1 MWFFQQP
8 SRVCSVFFSI
18 CKFSK
23 KRTEIFTRWYFHLHS
38 VRHVVGR
45 RHRHR
50 RTAAPHGGWRETG
63 KDARDRTRRV
73 TTICR
78 RSSPVACTSADGCCI
93 AALRTGART
102 RGLFADGVRAR
113 GATGAR
119 PTRPFVFKGP
129 STCRGGV
136 NVDEGPARGS
146 TSQGCRRGRPKT
158 RARTTAVPRAH
169 CTLYILH
176 RRNTPSLP
184 ISEREFRKRVFTSG
198 RTNGPKKTPTTPS
211 AGRGRT
217 PDQKDVD
224 HGSIAPRRFVDVR
237 FPDQIFLC
245 HYLTCN

>member
-38 VRHVVGR
+38 VRHVVGH

-136 NVDEGPARGS
+136 NVDEGPARGP
-146 TSQGCRRGRPKT
+146 TSQGCRRGEAENPSPDHR
-158 RARTTAVPRAH
+158 RTA
-169 CTLYILH
+169 CTLYVIYFTPAKHTLPPNQRTRISQACFYVRKNERAKENAH
-176 RRNTPSLP
+176 HSFGRSRAHARPKRR
-184 ISEREFRKRVFTSG
+184 R
-198 RTNGPKKTPTTPS
+198 
-211 AGRGRT
+211 
-217 PDQKDVD
+217 
-224 HGSIAPRRFVDVR
+224 PRINRPATIR
-237 FPDQIFLC
+237 
-245 HYLTCN
+245 